1 MLKCS
6 GVVFRI
12 MKHYTGEALTAHK
25 CDSSFK
31 KKEQQQQQQ
40 LQPRI
45 RRAAIAQLPQE
56 SLFSDIFVIEV

>member
-1 MLKCS
+1 
-6 GVVFRI
+6 

-31 KKEQQQQQQ
+31 KKEQQQQQ